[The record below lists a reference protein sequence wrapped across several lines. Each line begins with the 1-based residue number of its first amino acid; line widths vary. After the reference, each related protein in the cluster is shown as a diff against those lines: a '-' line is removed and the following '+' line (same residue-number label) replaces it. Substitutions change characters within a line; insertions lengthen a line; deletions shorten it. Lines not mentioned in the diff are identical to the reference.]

1 MGGNFP
7 STYQQVVK
15 NAIRIAETIE
25 PKLAELAE
33 ADEALNERVEA
44 VEGSVEEV
52 ESGMTTVKSDVATV
66 KTAMTTLQETVK
78 KIDDSLK
85 PPTDPEKAPGDA
97 ELIDGVF
104 KVKGVAIDT
113 EDQSSDP
120 APNTFKH
127 DVSFNIKKT
136 AAIGV
141 VSFEGF
147 NLDICLVMTVR
158 RSATSYMQ
166 LAFGDSTSGLLIRNS
181 TSATKWGEWVLFAG
195 GGGGDHRQIIESETE
210 PEGQEPGDYWAQPID
225 I

>member
-1 MGGNFP
+1 MDGNFP

-15 NAIRIAETIE
+15 NALKIAETIE
-25 PKLAELAE
+25 PKLTELAE

-52 ESGMTTVKSDVATV
+52 ESAV
-66 KTAMTTLQETVK
+66 TTLQETVK

-104 KVKGVAIDT
+104 KVKGVAVDV
-113 EDQSSDP
+113 EDQDSDP
-120 APNTFKH
+120 LPNTFKH
-127 DVSFNIKKT
+127 DVSYSIKKT
-136 AAIGV
+136 TAIGV
-141 VSFEGF
+141 ASFEGF
-147 NLDICLVMTVR
+147 TLDICLVMTVR
-158 RSATSYMQ
+158 RSETSYMQ
-166 LAFGDSTSGLLIRNS
+166 LAFGDTTSGLLIRNS
-181 TSATKWGEWVLFAG
+181 VSLTEWGEWVLFAG
-195 GGGGDHRQIIESETE
+195 GGSGGDHRQIIESETE